1 MTIALKQFK
10 FVFAL
15 VVSLMLCTSFYTF
28 AQHTEADNIMGV
40 WEVGS
45 KKAHVKITKYGDKYA
60 GKIIWLREPNYADG
74 TPKLDKNNTDESK
87 RKTPILGHTNLIGF
101 KYAGSKKWKDGTIY
115 DPENGK
121 TYKCVISM
129 TNENT
134 IEVRGFV
141 GITLIGRTDTWKR
154 VVGKE

>member
-1 MTIALKQFK
+1 MKIAFK
-10 FVFAL
+10 PFKYLLAIAVSMVLCSSMYVFA
-15 VVSLMLCTSFYTF
+15 
-28 AQHTEADNIMGV
+28 QNNEADNIIGV

-45 KKAHVKITKYGDKYA
+45 KKAHVKITKYGEKYA

-74 TPKLDKNNTDESK
+74 TPKLDKNNADESK

-101 KYAGSKKWKDGTIY
+101 QYTGNKKWKEGTIY

-121 TYKCVISM
+121 TYKCIITM

-134 IEVRGFV
+134 LDVRGYI